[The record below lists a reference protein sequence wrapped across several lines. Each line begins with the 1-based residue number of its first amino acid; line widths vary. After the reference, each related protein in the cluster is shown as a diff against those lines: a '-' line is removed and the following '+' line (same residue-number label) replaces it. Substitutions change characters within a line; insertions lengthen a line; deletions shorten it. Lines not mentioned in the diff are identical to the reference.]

1 MSKRTLNKKTLDGNV
16 ETLILAV
23 LREGPSYG
31 YQIVTDLNKMGG
43 GLLELGEGTIY
54 PVLHR
59 MEDRELIEAKWQTAE
74 NGRQRKY
81 YRITSAGRKALAANQ
96 AQWHGLVQVMSHIFG
111 PPPEASEAPGRSE
124 MPKGSRLKGV
134 TS

>member
-1 MSKRTLNKKTLDGNV
+1 MAKQTLSKKTLDGNV

-23 LREGPSYG
+23 LRGGASYG
-31 YQIVTDLNKMGG
+31 YQIVTDINEMGG

-59 MEDRELIEAKWQTAE
+59 MEDRELIEANWKVAD

-81 YRITSAGRKALAANQ
+81 YRITPAGHKALAANQ
-96 AQWHGLVQVMSHIFG
+96 QQWQGLVQVMNSIFTPDG
-111 PPPEASEAPGRSE
+111 DSGEPRQ
-124 MPKGSRLKGV
+124 SRLKGA